1 MPTRSAELLMANLR
15 LSGHLRLKEAATWGP
30 RSVTSRKSSRGTD
43 CLCGPI
49 ISSSATFAMTWTCPE
64 SMRMPRLGSLS
75 LVPPHTTQH
84 QDSSVYGF
92 GTLSPPLPPRVAKRA
107 TDARNLSRFVREDDG
122 RFQGMRQPTEIHF
135 HQGARVR
142 HQLGQR
148 QRFDGP
154 MVPAVRLGQGG
165 GEVSQSAQGHLHTKR
180 DIYTQKRKLS
190 HNNRGR
196 WQPANGD

>member
-1 MPTRSAELLMANLR
+1 
-15 LSGHLRLKEAATWGP
+15 
-30 RSVTSRKSSRGTD
+30 
-43 CLCGPI
+43 
-49 ISSSATFAMTWTCPE
+49 MTWTCPE

-84 QDSSVYGF
+84 QDSSVFGF

-122 RFQGMRQPTEIHF
+122 RFQGMRQPTEIPF

-196 WQPANGD
+196 WQPANGDRARRRNRWRGNGLIPTQATDTRVVSECVFWSDTRRGWQG